1 VKHRIQAIPLLLLFF
16 IPLRKDLYKRRA
28 PARGSRCSLR
38 STADETAASS
48 DAYLSWISFNDNSF
62 IIVMGVIRQFNSVKL
77 FIAVLVSHNKLISE
91 VEKRLVSVYGPIDY
105 RSPVIPFDFT
115 DYYEP
120 EMGDIID
127 RIIFSFERLIEAD
140 QLQEIKKQTNDVEKD
155 TAPLFPRVNR
165 PVNLDPGYIEQAKV
179 ILAST
184 KNFYHRIYLG
194 GGIFGEVTMHF
205 KNNTYQFF
213 PWTYPDYQSKDYQ
226 EFFLKMRHIYRAQL
240 RSMCLIKDVGQN
252 QE

>member
-1 VKHRIQAIPLLLLFF
+1 
-16 IPLRKDLYKRRA
+16 
-28 PARGSRCSLR
+28 
-38 STADETAASS
+38 
-48 DAYLSWISFNDNSF
+48 
-62 IIVMGVIRQFNSVKL
+62 MGDIRQFNPVKL
-77 FIAVLVSHNKLISE
+77 FIGVLVSHAKLIPE
-91 VEKRLVSVYGPIDY
+91 VEQRLAGAYGPIDH

-127 RIIFSFERLIEAD
+127 RVLFSFERLIEAD
-140 QLQEIKKQTNDVEKD
+140 RLPEIKRQTNTFEQELS
-155 TAPLFPRVNR
+155 PLYASAKR

-213 PWTYPDYQSKDYQ
+213 PWTYPDYQSRDYQ
-226 EFFLKMRHIYRAQL
+226 EFFLRIRQIYRSQL
-240 RSMCLIKDVGQN
+240 RTMCIVNKEED
-252 QE
+252 